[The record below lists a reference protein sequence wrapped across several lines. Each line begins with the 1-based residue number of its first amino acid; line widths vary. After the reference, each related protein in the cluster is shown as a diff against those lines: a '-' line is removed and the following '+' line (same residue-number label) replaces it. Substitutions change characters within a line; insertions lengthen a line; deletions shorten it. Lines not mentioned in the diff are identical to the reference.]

1 MNITFT
7 TYLILCP
14 LVFLGAFVDSIG
26 GGGGLISLPAYL
38 LCGLPPHMAI
48 ATNKLSSACG
58 TTIST
63 LKFAKEKLIN
73 YKLAVPTIL
82 TALLG
87 SAIGAKLSLF
97 ANEDIL
103 KIVLVPVLF
112 IAAFFVLNKNLFG
125 KEYDNSTG
133 INVRTYIFASVAS
146 LVIGMYDGFYGPGTG
161 TFLIIVLNL
170 FAHLNIRQANA
181 QTKTINLTTNLT
193 SLTVFI
199 INGQVVWKLGIVA
212 AIFGIAG
219 NYLGAGLAIKN
230 AGKITRPVI
239 LVVLAILLI
248 KILFE

>member
-103 KIVLVPVLF
+103 KIVLIPVLF

-133 INVRTYIFASVAS
+133 INVRTYIIASVAS

>member
-133 INVRTYIFASVAS
+133 INVRTYIIASVAS

-212 AIFGIAG
+212 AVFGIAG

-239 LVVLAILLI
+239 LVVLTILLI

>member
-103 KIVLVPVLF
+103 KIVLIPVLF

-133 INVRTYIFASVAS
+133 INVRTYIIASVAS

-212 AIFGIAG
+212 AVFGIAG

-239 LVVLAILLI
+239 LVVLVILLI
-248 KILFE
+248 KVLFE

>member
-103 KIVLVPVLF
+103 KIVLIPVLF

-133 INVRTYIFASVAS
+133 INVRTYIIASVAS

-193 SLTVFI
+193 SLTVFV

-212 AIFGIAG
+212 AVFGIAG

>member
-103 KIVLVPVLF
+103 KIVLIPVLF

-133 INVRTYIFASVAS
+133 INVRTYIIASVAS

-161 TFLIIVLNL
+161 TFMIIVLNL

-212 AIFGIAG
+212 AVFGIAG

-230 AGKITRPVI
+230 ASKITRPVI
-239 LVVLAILLI
+239 LMVLAILLI

>member
-133 INVRTYIFASVAS
+133 INVRTYIIASVAS

-212 AIFGIAG
+212 AVFGIAG